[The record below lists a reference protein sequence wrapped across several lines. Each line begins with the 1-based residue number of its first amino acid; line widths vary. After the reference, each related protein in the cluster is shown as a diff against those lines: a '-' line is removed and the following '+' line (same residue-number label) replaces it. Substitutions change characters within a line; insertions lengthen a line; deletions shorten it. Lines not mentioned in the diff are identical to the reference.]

1 MQAYLDHHAI
11 WLLISALLTLI
22 ASIIAW
28 RRTAPGSFSLSLLLL
43 SMTIW
48 SGFYA
53 LQWLPLPLGVRMLL
67 PNITYI
73 GVVAVPT
80 LFLIFALSFTNH
92 EGWFTARNFFA
103 LAVEP
108 IVTLI
113 LLWTN
118 NHHNLVFESVA
129 ALEENNFSWL
139 ELVYGSWYTVNLVY
153 SYAVLL
159 AGLIILGYGMLRS
172 SPLLQNQYRIIL
184 LASLLPWGFS
194 IYSEYSMQTNHFDF
208 APITFGLSGILF
220 TYSVIR
226 NRFMDIIPVARS
238 RLIESMSD
246 GVLVLDMQNRIVDIN
261 PAMENF
267 LGHKPAFFLGKSA
280 SKALDIWMEKA
291 DSLISGQ
298 ETRTELRIPTVPPRY
313 LDLRVTPLHDN
324 LQRLNGRL
332 MVFRDVTDRKQVEKK
347 LRYANDRLQSQLIE
361 IGLLQSKLRSQAIR
375 DSLTDLFNRR
385 YLDETL
391 DRELARAA
399 REDYPVCVIM
409 MDIDH
414 FKKIND
420 THGHEAGDLIL
431 KALANALS
439 TCNRR
444 GDFTCRFG
452 GEEFVVVM
460 PNIAM
465 DIAFQRAKDLRV
477 ILNSLKIPYG
487 HFDLTITISMGIAC
501 YPSNGEDRESVLR
514 AADHA
519 MYAAKKAGRDHI
531 LTYNQLEA
539 QHETLEA

>member
-53 LQWLPLPLGVRMLL
+53 LQWLQLPLGVKMLSL
-67 PNITYI
+67 NITYI

-80 LFLIFALSFTNH
+80 LFLIFALSFTSH
-92 EGWFTARNFFA
+92 EGWFTTRNFFA

-118 NHHNLVFESVA
+118 NRHNLVFQSIA

-139 ELVYGSWYTVNLVY
+139 ELVYGPWYTVNLVY

-184 LASLLPWGFS
+184 LASLMPWGVS
-194 IYSEYSMQTNHFDF
+194 IYSEYSMPTNHFDF

-246 GVLVLDMQNRIVDIN
+246 GVLVLDLQNRIVDIN

-267 LGHKPAFFLGKSA
+267 LGHKPALFLGKPA

-298 ETRTELRIPTVPPRY
+298 QTRTELRIPTVPPRY

-324 LQRLNGRL
+324 SQRLNGRL
-332 MVFRDVTDRKQVEKK
+332 MVFRDVTD
-347 LRYANDRLQSQLIE
+347 
-361 IGLLQSKLRSQAIR
+361 
-375 DSLTDLFNRR
+375 T
-385 YLDETL
+385 
-391 DRELARAA
+391 
-399 REDYPVCVIM
+399 
-409 MDIDH
+409 
-414 FKKIND
+414 
-420 THGHEAGDLIL
+420 
-431 KALANALS
+431 
-439 TCNRR
+439 
-444 GDFTCRFG
+444 
-452 GEEFVVVM
+452 
-460 PNIAM
+460 
-465 DIAFQRAKDLRV
+465 
-477 ILNSLKIPYG
+477 
-487 HFDLTITISMGIAC
+487 
-501 YPSNGEDRESVLR
+501 
-514 AADHA
+514 
-519 MYAAKKAGRDHI
+519 
-531 LTYNQLEA
+531 
-539 QHETLEA
+539 